1 MGQSLADPYAPQLH
15 GPVNQRNMRSMPLRY
30 LTDTGIEVPAVT
42 TDQMIEVD
50 RVAIEDTGPNLLQ
63 MMENAGRNLAQ
74 QAIAGLGE
82 TWRGANIVV
91 LAGNGGN
98 GGGGICGARHL
109 ANRSAQIRLCL
120 VSPDRLGAAGRWQ
133 RHIYQATPGRE
144 VDIHSL
150 TSSNEPV
157 DMILDALIG
166 YGLREA
172 PRGNALRLI
181 QWANGAGAP
190 ILAMDIPS
198 GVNATSGETP
208 GEYIKARWTLTL
220 ALPKT
225 GLLPDHTGDLI
236 LADIGIP
243 PGAYAW
249 ETLKLPYTP
258 PFGDRFLVPLTMTS
272 V

>member
-1 MGQSLADPYAPQLH
+1 
-15 GPVNQRNMRSMPLRY
+15 MPLRY
-30 LTDTGIEVPAVT
+30 FTDTGIEVPAVT
-42 TDQMIEVD
+42 TEQMIEVD
-50 RVAIEDTGPNLLQ
+50 RVAVEDTGPNLLQ

-74 QAIAGLGE
+74 QAIVSLGE
-82 TWRGANIVV
+82 TWREANIVV

-109 ANRSAQIRLCL
+109 ANRGAQVRLCL

-144 VDIHSL
+144 APIHSL

-157 DMILDALIG
+157 DIILDALIG
-166 YGLREA
+166 YSLWEA
-172 PRGNALRLI
+172 PRGNALGLI
-181 QWANGAGAP
+181 QWANSAGTP
-190 ILAMDIPS
+190 ILALDIAS
-198 GVNATSGETP
+198 GVNATTGETA

-225 GLLPDHTGDLI
+225 GLLPEHTGDLI

-258 PFGDRFLVPLTMTS
+258 PFGDRFLVPLIMTS

>member
-1 MGQSLADPYAPQLH
+1 M
-15 GPVNQRNMRSMPLRY
+15 PVRY
-30 LTDTGIEVPAVT
+30 FTDTGVEVPAVT
-42 TDQMIEVD
+42 TEQMIEVD

-63 MMENAGRNLAQ
+63 MMENSGRNLAQ
-74 QAIAGLGE
+74 QAIVSLGE
-82 TWRGANIVV
+82 TWHEANIVV
-91 LAGNGGN
+91 LAGTGGN

-109 ANRSAQIRLCL
+109 ANRGAKIRLCL
-120 VSPDRLGAAGRWQ
+120 VSPERLGATATWQ
-133 RHIYQATPGRE
+133 RHLFQATPGQE
-144 VDIHSL
+144 IDIQSL
-150 TSSNEPV
+150 VSLNEPV
-157 DMILDALIG
+157 DIILDALIG
-166 YGLREA
+166 YSLQEA

-181 QWANGAGAP
+181 QWANGAGTP
-190 ILAMDIPS
+190 ILALDIPS
-198 GVNATSGETP
+198 GVNATTGETP

-225 GLLPDHTGDLI
+225 GLLPEPTGALI

>member
-1 MGQSLADPYAPQLH
+1 ML
-15 GPVNQRNMRSMPLRY
+15 
-30 LTDTGIEVPAVT
+30 
-42 TDQMIEVD
+42 EVD
-50 RVAIEDTGPNLLQ
+50 RVAVEDTGPNLLQ

-74 QAIAGLGE
+74 QAIVSLGE
-82 TWRGANIVV
+82 TWHEANIVV

-109 ANRSAQIRLCL
+109 ANRGAQVSLCL
-120 VSPDRLGAAGRWQ
+120 VSPDHLRAAAEWQ

-144 VDIHSL
+144 VAIHSL
-150 TSSNEPV
+150 TSSSEPV
-157 DMILDALIG
+157 DIILDALIG
-166 YGLREA
+166 YSLRGA

-181 QWANGAGAP
+181 QWANDAGTP
-190 ILAMDIPS
+190 ILALDIPS
-198 GVNATSGETP
+198 GVNATTGETP
-208 GEYIKARWTLTL
+208 GEYINARWTLTL

-225 GLLPDHTGDLI
+225 GLLPQHTGDLI

>member
-1 MGQSLADPYAPQLH
+1 
-15 GPVNQRNMRSMPLRY
+15 MPLRY
-30 LTDTGIEVPAVT
+30 FTDTGIEVPAVT
-42 TDQMIEVD
+42 TEQMIEVD
-50 RVAIEDTGPNLLQ
+50 RVAVEDTGPNLLQ

-74 QAIAGLGE
+74 QAIVSLGE
-82 TWRGANIVV
+82 TWREANIVV

-109 ANRSAQIRLCL
+109 ANRGAQVRLCL

-133 RHIYQATPGRE
+133 RHIYQAIPGRE
-144 VDIHSL
+144 VDIQSL
-150 TSSNEPV
+150 IGSNEPV
-157 DMILDALIG
+157 DVILDALIG
-166 YGLREA
+166 YSLREA

-181 QWANGAGAP
+181 QWANGADTP
-190 ILAMDIPS
+190 ILALDIPS
-198 GVNATSGETP
+198 GVNATNGETP
-208 GEYIKARWTLTL
+208 DEYIKARWTLTL

-243 PGAYAW
+243 PAAYAW

-258 PFGDRFLVPLTMTS
+258 PFGDRFLVPLTITS
-272 V
+272 M